1 MPVDI
6 GYSECVCARFLDPHE
21 IIPIRLIDSPR
32 QTDSKA
38 SVVSLPDY
46 GKRCR

>member
-21 IIPIRLIDSPR
+21 IIPIDSDSPR

-38 SVVSLPDY
+38 SVLPDY